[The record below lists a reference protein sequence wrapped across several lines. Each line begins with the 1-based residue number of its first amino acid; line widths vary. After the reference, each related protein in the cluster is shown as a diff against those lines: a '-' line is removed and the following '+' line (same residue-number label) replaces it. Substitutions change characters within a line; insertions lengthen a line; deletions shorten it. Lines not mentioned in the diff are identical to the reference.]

1 MDHDQRSK
9 PIEVDSATLP
19 AAVLPF
25 IGSTLDGRYYIEGKL
40 ASGGIGDVY
49 LARDKP
55 ELMSRRV
62 VIKVLQEKALEDD
75 WLVTKFRQEIEAL
88 TRIDDPGVVG
98 LLDAGTLPNGH
109 PYLVMQFVDGENL
122 RRQMRGDKG
131 MDFEDA
137 ACIWQELG
145 RTLTAAHDN
154 DVIHRDLKPE
164 NVMVRQRTDGGWQ
177 VKVIDFG
184 IAKIRNSLVAPS
196 TVTGKVAG
204 TVSYMA
210 PEQLE
215 GKRVTAATDIYG
227 LGVIAYE
234 MLTGRCPFN
243 PETVFQLS
251 ELQKAGA
258 PLDPKVLRP
267 ALPVAA
273 QDAILKALSYRPA
286 DRYQRAC
293 DFGDDLSR
301 ALREFDDKVSTWT
314 KPKEVSGPTLA
325 ATQRTPDEIPVRT
338 LKADALGRVAAPANE
353 SHQPRS
359 HRTAWVIALS
369 LLLAI
374 ALMGIAGWRY
384 WVTTLEPERALTYW
398 LTVQRM
404 YKDEPLGEPF
414 EAAGRDYFHTGD
426 RFSLNIVPGE
436 PGALYLISEGRDDK
450 GFTEWN
456 ILFPTAKN
464 NAGVATLASN
474 QTVKT
479 GNYRFTGSTGV
490 EKIWVVWTSQSNP
503 MMDSIFQNA
512 FGDGV
517 IRNSVQRGQLQDFL
531 KTHAATQTELVQDEG
546 KSRALLKGRGQILV
560 RQLDLAHKPS

>member
-1 MDHDQRSK
+1 MDDDQRSK
-9 PIEVDSATLP
+9 PTEVGSTTVSAADL
-19 AAVLPF
+19 AFV
-25 IGSTLDGRYYIEGKL
+25 GSTLDGRYYIEQRLG
-40 ASGGIGDVY
+40 SGGIGDVY

-62 VIKVLQEKALEDD
+62 VVKVLQEKALEDQ
-75 WLVTKFRQEIEAL
+75 WIVTKFRQEIEAL

-109 PYLVMQFVDGENL
+109 PYLVMQFVEGDNL
-122 RRQMRGDKG
+122 RRHMRPDKG

-137 ACIWQELG
+137 ASIWQELG

-164 NVMVRQRTDGGWQ
+164 NVMVRQRADGAWQ

-215 GKRVTAATDIYG
+215 GKKVSAASDIYG

-251 ELQKAGA
+251 ELQKASA
-258 PLDPKVLRP
+258 PLNPQVLRP

-273 QDAILKALSYRPA
+273 QNAILKALSYRVA

-301 ALREFDDKVSTWT
+301 GLREFDDEVSTWT
-314 KPKEVSGPTLA
+314 KPNEVSGPTLA
-325 ATQRTPDEIPVRT
+325 ATHRIVGEIPVPT
-338 LKADALGRVAAPANE
+338 LKANALGLIPAPAVD
-353 SHQPRS
+353 SHPSRR
-359 HRTAWVIALS
+359 HRTAWLIALP

-374 ALMGIAGWRY
+374 GLAGIAGWRY
-384 WVTTLEPERALTYW
+384 WFTTLEPERALTYW

-404 YKDEPLGEPF
+404 YNNEPLGEPF
-414 EAAGRDYFHTGD
+414 DAAGRDYFHTGD
-426 RFSLNIVPGE
+426 RFSLNIVPGA
-436 PGALYLISEGRDDK
+436 PGALYLLSEGRDDK
-450 GFTEWN
+450 GLTEWN

-464 NAGVATLASN
+464 NQGVATLAAN

-490 EKIWVVWTSQSNP
+490 EKIWVVWTSQSVP
-503 MMDSIFQNA
+503 MMDSIFHDA

-517 IRNSVQRGQLQDFL
+517 IRNSAQQGQLQDFL
-531 KTHAATQTELVQDEG
+531 KLHEATQTELVQDEG
-546 KSRALLKGRGQILV
+546 KSRAVLKGRGQILV
-560 RQLDLAHKPS
+560 RHLDLAHKPS